1 MHMEIHVAIN
11 YVMSQLYEKLPRRR
25 VNIFGEELEKA
36 LKEKF
41 EGHWYPD
48 APEKGSG
55 YRCLKVG
62 RAIDPPDP
70 LLEKA
75 AYDSGLDVQDI
86 LEHLPKELNIWIDP
100 GEVSFRIGDKGPT
113 EILYSTEIAENS
125 DNEVARTFNPEA
137 KCFRPNDFTAPF
149 NPLIIAKPASP
160 ASGSLSPVNGIKCC
174 SPPSAMPMKI
184 PNYNNKNAK
193 AITPNN
199 MHVFNQR
206 TSTPT
211 FTTATFAQTKFGST
225 KLKTNSK
232 RTNRMSPTEF
242 ANYIKQRAQMQQQM
256 QMQQHTQQQ
265 NTPAISPPMRSFG
278 ENFYS
283 PQNNFVFRNGG
294 MDSSFSM
301 DSLNRFSSFAD
312 DGTSQFFNQSN
323 VGPLSPVSTTQTKGS
338 SDKHFAESFNFSLNS
353 PGPSSPYQHLLLAN

>member
-1 MHMEIHVAIN
+1 MHIEIHVAIN

-86 LEHLPKELNIWIDP
+86 LEHLPKELNVWIDP
-100 GEVSFRIGDKGPT
+100 GEVSFRIGDKGST
-113 EILYSTEIAENS
+113 EILYSTDVSENS

-137 KCFRPNDFTAPF
+137 KCFRPNDFGNATF
-149 NPLIIAKPASP
+149 NSLVIAKPGSP
-160 ASGSLSPVNGIKCC
+160 TSGGSLSPVNGIKCG
-174 SPPSAMPMKI
+174 SPPSQMKV
-184 PNYNNKNAK
+184 PNYNKNGK
-193 AITPNN
+193 AITPNGI
-199 MHVFNQR
+199 HVFAQR
-206 TSTPT
+206 TNTPT

-232 RTNRMSPTEF
+232 RTNR
-242 ANYIKQRAQMQQQM
+242 
-256 QMQQHTQQQ
+256 
-265 NTPAISPPMRSFG
+265 
-278 ENFYS
+278 
-283 PQNNFVFRNGG
+283 
-294 MDSSFSM
+294 
-301 DSLNRFSSFAD
+301 
-312 DGTSQFFNQSN
+312 
-323 VGPLSPVSTTQTKGS
+323 
-338 SDKHFAESFNFSLNS
+338 
-353 PGPSSPYQHLLLAN
+353 

>member
-1 MHMEIHVAIN
+1 MHIEIQVAIN

-36 LKEKF
+36 LKDKF

-62 RAIDPPDP
+62 RVIDPPDP

-100 GEVSFRIGDKGPT
+100 GEVSFRIGDKGTT
-113 EILYSTEIAENS
+113 EILFSTEMQENS

-137 KCFRPNDFTAPF
+137 KCFRPNDFAPPANTF
-149 NPLIIAKPASP
+149 NPLVIAKPGSP
-160 ASGSLSPVNGIKCC
+160 VTGSLSPVNGMKCC
-174 SPPSAMPMKI
+174 SPPQPMKMS
-184 PNYNNKNAK
+184 NYKNGK
-193 AITPNN
+193 AVTPNS
-199 MHVFNQR
+199 MHCFAPR
-206 TSTPT
+206 TNTPT

-232 RTNRMSPTEF
+232 RTNR
-242 ANYIKQRAQMQQQM
+242 
-256 QMQQHTQQQ
+256 
-265 NTPAISPPMRSFG
+265 
-278 ENFYS
+278 
-283 PQNNFVFRNGG
+283 
-294 MDSSFSM
+294 
-301 DSLNRFSSFAD
+301 
-312 DGTSQFFNQSN
+312 
-323 VGPLSPVSTTQTKGS
+323 
-338 SDKHFAESFNFSLNS
+338 
-353 PGPSSPYQHLLLAN
+353 

>member
-1 MHMEIHVAIN
+1 MHIEIHVAIN

-86 LEHLPKELNIWIDP
+86 LEHLPKELNVWIDP
-100 GEVSFRIGDKGPT
+100 GEVSFRIGDKGTT
-113 EILYSTEIAENS
+113 EILYSTEIPENS

-137 KCFRPNDFTAPF
+137 KCFRPNDFSTMTF
-149 NPLIIAKPASP
+149 NPLVIAKPGSP
-160 ASGSLSPVNGIKCC
+160 TSGSLSPVSSIKCC
-174 SPPSAMPMKI
+174 SPPSQIKPT
-184 PNYNNKNAK
+184 NYKNGK

-199 MHVFNQR
+199 SMHCFVQR
-206 TSTPT
+206 TNTPT

-225 KLKTNSK
+225 KLKTNAK
-232 RTNRMSPTEF
+232 RTNR
-242 ANYIKQRAQMQQQM
+242 
-256 QMQQHTQQQ
+256 
-265 NTPAISPPMRSFG
+265 
-278 ENFYS
+278 
-283 PQNNFVFRNGG
+283 
-294 MDSSFSM
+294 
-301 DSLNRFSSFAD
+301 
-312 DGTSQFFNQSN
+312 
-323 VGPLSPVSTTQTKGS
+323 
-338 SDKHFAESFNFSLNS
+338 
-353 PGPSSPYQHLLLAN
+353 